1 MRVIDEN
8 GDLVGIL
15 SKSDALAEAQKRGVD
30 LVEVSPKATPVLCK
44 LIDYGKYLYSLQ
56 KKEKHVKKSAQKHE
70 LKGLRLTFRM
80 DIGDLQRQQKKAQSF
95 LESGHSIKFQMM
107 LRGREKAHQSLAVEK
122 MHEFLEFFGE
132 MIQIDQEPKFA
143 GFQVITIIKPATG
156 KKSSAK
162 KSEKT
167 LAPNQKISTNTSE
180 KENHSPEK

>member
-95 LESGHSIKFQMM
+95 LEAGHSIKFQMM

-122 MHEFLEFFGE
+122 MHEFWNF
-132 MIQIDQEPKFA
+132 
-143 GFQVITIIKPATG
+143 
-156 KKSSAK
+156 SAK
-162 KSEKT
+162 QFKLIKNRN
-167 LAPNQKISTNTSE
+167 LQDFK
-180 KENHSPEK
+180 